1 VLQSEYSE
9 YEVAAVTIQEK
20 TISASEFWE
29 LCQTPE
35 YEDLH
40 VELIEGEI
48 EEMAPAGGE
57 HGVITVKMTV
67 RVGGFVEANDLGYV
81 TAAETGYVLHRRTV
95 GKDTVL
101 APDMGFVAKQRATE
115 GLPKQFVPFAPDLAV
130 EVISPSESYTK
141 VARKV
146 ALYLRYGTRLVWV
159 IDPSNKTVQ
168 VHALEDGVQ
177 AAKTLGEDSTLTG
190 GDVLPGFTLS
200 VRELFS

>member
-1 VLQSEYSE
+1 M
-9 YEVAAVTIQEK
+9 TIQEK

-57 HGVITVKMTV
+57 HGIIALNTGAEIRNFAK
-67 RVGGFVEANDLGYV
+67 AHDLGYV
-81 TAAETGYVLHRRTV
+81 TAAETGYVLHRRPG

-101 APDMGFVAKQRATE
+101 APDIGFVSKARAPE

-130 EVISPSESYTK
+130 EVISPSESYTQ

-168 VHALEDGVQ
+168 AHTLADGVQ
-177 AAKTLGEDSTLTG
+177 SSRTLDEAGMLDG
-190 GDVLPGFTLS
+190 GDVLPGFTLTI
-200 VRELFS
+200 REIFA

>member
-1 VLQSEYSE
+1 M
-9 YEVAAVTIQEK
+9 TIQEK
-20 TISASEFWE
+20 TISASEFWA

-57 HGVITVKMTV
+57 HGVIALNTGAEIRNFAK
-67 RVGGFVEANDLGYV
+67 AHDLGYV
-81 TAAETGYVLHRRTV
+81 TAAETGYALHRRTV

-101 APDMGFVAKQRATE
+101 APDIGFVAKARAPE

-130 EVISPSESYTK
+130 EVVSPSESYTQ

-146 ALYLRYGTRLVWV
+146 ALYLRYGTRLVWI

-168 VHALEDGVQ
+168 AHTLADGVQ
-177 AAKTLGEDSTLTG
+177 SSRTLDEAGTLDG
-190 GDVLPGFTLS
+190 GDVLPGFTLP
-200 VRELFS
+200 VREIFA